1 MVCQAYSIGTASRGL
16 TYKNN
21 NPGPGAY
28 TYDKKQIKQPPK
40 WKIGT
45 ENRSSINRKNDTP
58 GVGTY

>member
-28 TYDKKQIKQPPK
+28 TYDKK
-40 WKIGT
+40 
-45 ENRSSINRKNDTP
+45 
-58 GVGTY
+58 